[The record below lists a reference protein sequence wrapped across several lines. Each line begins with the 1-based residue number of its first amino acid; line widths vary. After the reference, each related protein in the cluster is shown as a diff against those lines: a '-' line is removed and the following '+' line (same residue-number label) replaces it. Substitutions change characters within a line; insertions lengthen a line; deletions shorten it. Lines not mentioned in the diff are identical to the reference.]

1 MKLPTEL
8 MGTRNSLII
17 HLAFDLGMSS
27 NDISQITIDK
37 LKEILCGN
45 QTFNAYIDYAIR
57 HDFSFAFTS
66 NQGVT
71 KHINKRSIELV
82 LEKSRDKE
90 KPTDMVKVELV
101 PYQSIKTMTL
111 DEELQHRLSES
122 DIELFLIGCGYQAKP
137 LTNRQLKSSSRGF
150 NKNISGVLYVVK
162 FTEVETEP
170 QEEYEEG
177 EEPEPPFEFIKYGI
191 TNEVDV
197 NKRTKEQ
204 VRRAKRDNIEYKT
217 ELLFLTKRLQGDLIA
232 ELETKIDSLTRA
244 FYKVPKTMLPD
255 GHSETTTLD
264 KLPDILDIIYDYLNP
279 EYLNK

>member
-8 MGTRNSLII
+8 IVARNSLII
-17 HLAFDLGMSS
+17 HLAFDLGMSP
-27 NDISQITIDK
+27 NNISKITIDK
-37 LKEILCGN
+37 LKETLCDN
-45 QTFNAYIDYAIR
+45 QTFNTYINYVIS
-57 HDFSFAFTS
+57 HNFSFAFTS
-66 NQGVT
+66 NRGIT
-71 KHINKRSIELV
+71 KHMAKRSIELV

-90 KPTDMVKVELV
+90 KPTDMVKVESI

-111 DEELQHRLSES
+111 DEELEHRLREP
-122 DIELFLIGCGYQAKP
+122 DLELFLIGCGYQTKP

-162 FTEVETEP
+162 FTEVNTES

-204 VRRAKRDNIEYKT
+204 VRSAKRDNIEYKT

-232 ELETKIDSLTRA
+232 ELETKIDSITRA

-264 KLPDILDIIYDYLNP
+264 KLPDILDIIYDYLNL
-279 EYLNK
+279 EYLNN

>member
-1 MKLPTEL
+1 M
-8 MGTRNSLII
+8 
-17 HLAFDLGMSS
+17 HLAFDLGVSS

-37 LKEILCGN
+37 LREILCGN
-45 QTFNAYIDYAIR
+45 QAFNTYIDYAIS
-57 HDFSFAFTS
+57 HNFSFAFTS
-66 NQGVT
+66 NRGIT
-71 KHINKRSIELV
+71 KHMAKRSIELV

-101 PYQSIKTMTL
+101 PYQSIKTMIL
-111 DEELQHRLSES
+111 DEELQHRLSEP
-122 DIELFLIGCGYQAKP
+122 DLELFLIGCGYQTKP
-137 LTNRQLKSSSRGF
+137 LTNRQLKSSSGGF

-162 FTEVETEP
+162 FVEVGTESQE
-170 QEEYEEG
+170 EEYEEG

-191 TNEVDV
+191 INEVDV

-264 KLPDILDIIYDYLNP
+264 KLPDILDIIYDYLSP
-279 EYLNK
+279 EYLNN

>member
-1 MKLPTEL
+1 MKLPTGL
-8 MGTRNSLII
+8 IVTRNSLIT

-27 NDISQITIDK
+27 NNISKITTKELKDILIGET
-37 LKEILCGN
+37 LFE
-45 QTFNAYIDYAIR
+45 DYLSFIVD
-57 HDFSFAFTS
+57 HQSYFAFIS
-66 NQGVT
+66 NRDPT
-71 KHINKRSIELV
+71 KHISKRAVELV
-82 LEKSRDKE
+82 VEKFREEE
-90 KPTDMVKVELV
+90 KPTDKVKVESV

-111 DEELQHRLSES
+111 DEELEHRLSES
-122 DIELFLIGCGYQAKP
+122 DLELFLIGCGYQTKP

-162 FTEVETEP
+162 FTEVETES
-170 QEEYEEG
+170 QEKYEEG

-204 VRRAKRDNIEYKT
+204 VRSAKRDNIEYKT

-232 ELETKIDSLTRA
+232 ELETKVDSITRA

-264 KLPDILDIIYDYLNP
+264 KLPDILDIIYDYLSP
-279 EYLNK
+279 EYLNN